1 MLSFELTAIDIILV
15 IAVLV
20 LFVLYWTKL
29 SKIPDEQF
37 FRGLRAKDAI
47 QEKVSSNPQSGY
59 AECPREF
66 GNIRKIKHFFR
77 GIAAK
82 DASQEKVSSNPQ
94 SGYAECPRGFGNIR
108 KIDNDGS
115 VSERCLGCYRI
126 MECYGETE
134 EIRSQPS
141 LADKIN

>member
-37 FRGLRAKDAI
+37 FRGILTKNTGP
-47 QEKVSSNPQSGY
+47 EKITSNPQNY
-59 AECPREF
+59 
-66 GNIRKIKHFFR
+66 
-77 GIAAK
+77 
-82 DASQEKVSSNPQ
+82 
-94 SGYAECPRGFGNIR
+94 YTECPRGFGNIK
-108 KIDNDGS
+108 KINDDGS

-126 MECYGETE
+126 MECYSERE
-134 EIRSQPS
+134 RIRSQ
-141 LADKIN
+141 LNQL